1 MITALSINTPERGKG
16 IKRLINSLRNNKINV
31 ELRRA
36 RGVCIKH
43 ITYTSYNGKI
53 NIGKIDKYIGPQ
65 RNRLLCAEEYG
76 FPKESGYK
84 RFYSP
89 KFVSR
94 LCTNMALDILAKC
107 RNSEKITLGLY
118 DPDASLHGYLARVL
132 EFCCEVFVVTDST
145 ESYLAELDAV
155 MDEFGATAVIT
166 RQREELG
173 RCDLIIAPCEISENL
188 PIRENSLVLTGQTPK
203 VSTKGLVFS
212 KYYFK
217 MPNGFDK
224 IKPSELS
231 EDYFCSAL
239 YTLGS
244 QYELGSIVPTMCS
257 NGLSSQTVQSICVYL
272 ERFA

>member
-1 MITALSINTPERGKG
+1 MITALSIITPEQGKG
-16 IKRLINSLRNNKINV
+16 IKRLINSLRANKISV

-36 RGVCIKH
+36 RGVCVKH

-53 NIGKIDKYIGPQ
+53 NIGKIDKYIGTQ

-89 KFVSR
+89 KFASR
-94 LCTNMALDILAKC
+94 LCTNMALKILEKC
-107 RNSEKITLGLY
+107 KNSENITLGLY
-118 DPDASLHGYLARVL
+118 DPEGSLHGYLARVL
-132 EFCCEVFVVTDST
+132 EFCCEVYVITDCT
-145 ESYLAELDAV
+145 EGYRAELDAV

-166 RQREELG
+166 KQREELG
-173 RCDLIIAPCEISENL
+173 RCDFIIAPDEIAENL
-188 PIRENSLVLTGQTPK
+188 PVREDALVLAARSPK
-203 VSTKGLVFS
+203 VGTKGLVFS

-224 IKPSELS
+224 IKPPELS

-257 NGLSSQTVQSICVYL
+257 NGSSSQTVQSICAYL